1 MPRTTLWIAL
11 ALTWT
16 THARAADEPA
26 AEVVADGTVPVDIE
40 RDPDGIWAWTRR
52 LDGEVVQPE
61 QQEAIDEAVEV
72 EMQGRALVEEL
83 DGLDI
88 PSDYYNNPERT
99 LLGDPLFLDQINPR
113 EFDIPVTVNDAVETW
128 MRALL
133 GPQRKYTQR
142 WLERRS
148 KFEPMILAAL
158 DQAHLPHDLLYLSMI
173 ESGFNPNAYSS
184 ADAAGLWQF
193 IPDTGR
199 MYGLRVDY
207 WIDERRD
214 PELATGAAL
223 HMLGDLYKQFG
234 DWQLAFAAYNTGPGR
249 IARGVA
255 RLAAGGEKADF
266 WTLYERDMLHPETE
280 GYVPKILAAAIIG
293 KHPERYG
300 FTNLQPMP
308 KLEYDSATVDGVVDV
323 AVIAKCAGISEDAFR
338 ELNPMIR
345 RYATPDGSTTV
356 RLPKGTHDTFV
367 AALAAVP
374 PAERRQLVVH
384 AVARG
389 ETLSMIAGRYGVT
402 AQVVQDANRISN
414 PNRIAVGQK
423 LVIPVRGAH
432 AADVIAAAHPE
443 PESRAVAQHSEGS
456 AERAEPVRQEAPASK
471 PEPSSSRPATYTV
484 RSGDSLGAIA
494 DRFDMSLA
502 DLQALN
508 DIRDP
513 SRIAAGQVLKVSG
526 SASGGSSSASASSS
540 SSSAPQTY
548 KVRSGD
554 SLSAIATRYGVSVS
568 DLQSWNGIRN
578 PSDLR
583 AGQTLKIQGGSSR
596 GSSSSSS
603 SSGDSVI
610 TYTVRSGDSLGIIA
624 ERYHV
629 SVDQLRAWNGI
640 RGSSIFAGDRLKIHV
655 KK

>member
-1 MPRTTLWIAL
+1 MTRTTLLIAL
-11 ALTWT
+11 ALSWSWP
-16 THARAADEPA
+16 ALAVDEGAPA
-26 AEVVADGTVPVDIE
+26 VTDGTVPVDVE
-40 RDPDGIWAWTRR
+40 RDPDGVWAWTRR
-52 LDGEVVQPE
+52 LDGEVVRPE
-61 QQEAIDEAVEV
+61 MAEAIREAVNV
-72 EMQGRALVEEL
+72 DMADRALVEDLE
-83 DGLDI
+83 GLDI

-113 EFDIPVTVNDAVETW
+113 EFDIPITVNAAVESW

-133 GPQRKYTQR
+133 GSQRKYTQR

-148 KFEPMILAAL
+148 KFEPLIQAAL
-158 DQAHLPHDLLYLSMI
+158 DEAKLPRDLLYLSMI

-214 PELATGAAL
+214 PELATSAAL
-223 HMLGDLYKQFG
+223 HMLGDLYRQFG

-249 IARGVA
+249 ISRGVA
-255 RLAAGGEKADF
+255 RLKAEGATADF

-280 GYVPKILAAAIIG
+280 GYVPKIIAAAIIG

-300 FTNLQPMP
+300 FTNLQPVP
-308 KLEYDSATVDGVVDV
+308 QLAYDSATVEGVVDV
-323 AVIAKCAGISEDAFR
+323 AVLAKCAGLTEEAFR

-356 RLPKGTHDTFV
+356 HLAPGSKDGFV
-367 AALAAVP
+367 ASLAAIP

-384 AVARG
+384 SVARG
-389 ETLSMIAGRYGVT
+389 ETLSMIAARYGVT
-402 AQVVQDANRISN
+402 ASVVTDANNITN

-423 LVIPVRGAH
+423 LMIPVKGS
-432 AADVIAAAHPE
+432 VAAAAVAEARATHTSAPVATPQPVAVARSEAPE
-443 PESRAVAQHSEGS
+443 PRA
-456 AERAEPVRQEAPASK
+456 EAPAK
-471 PEPSSSRPATYTV
+471 PATYTV
-484 RSGDSLGAIA
+484 RSGDSLSTIA
-494 DRFDMSLA
+494 DRFGMSLA

-513 SRIAAGQVLKVSG
+513 SRIAAGQVIKVSG
-526 SASGGSSSASASSS
+526 TASGGSASAPAAA
-540 SSSAPQTY
+540 APKSYT
-548 KVRSGD
+548 VRSGD
-554 SLSAIATRYGVSVS
+554 SLSVIATRYGVTVS
-568 DLQSWNGIRN
+568 ELQSWNGIRN

-583 AGQTLKIQGGSSR
+583 AGQVLKIQGGSA
-596 GSSSSSS
+596 SSSSS
-603 SSGDSVI
+603 SSGDGYSWV

-624 ERYHV
+624 DKYKV
-629 SVDQLRAWNGI
+629 SVDQLRSWNSI
-640 RGSSIFAGDRLKIHV
+640 RGSTIFAGDRLKIHV